1 MINYR
6 QIWENHYGK
15 IPKDENGISYQ
26 IHHIDGNRF
35 NNNIENLMCVSIM
48 EHYEIHLKQGDF
60 AAAHVIKT
68 KMENYE
74 QSLGWN
80 HKEETK
86 EKISKSLKGKYI
98 RNEESIKRQ
107 IESKI
112 KNGTIKLKEETK
124 NKISES
130 LKGKK
135 RLPMSEE
142 CKKKIGSANRGKK
155 RDNGRTGTKHS
166 EETKEKM
173 SLVKKGKPQP
183 DVSKRLKG
191 RPLSESHKEKLSLIK
206 KSEEIKQKISNS
218 KKGIPWSEA
227 RREAQKLKNDK
238 L

>member
-1 MINYR
+1 MMNYR
-6 QIWENHYGK
+6 QIWKNHYGK

-48 EHYEIHLKQGDF
+48 EHYQIHLKQGDF

-86 EKISKSLKGKYI
+86 QKISKSLKGKYI

-107 IESKI
+107 IESRI

-142 CKKKIGSANRGKK
+142 CKKKIGNSNKGKK
-155 RDNGRTGTKHS
+155 KDNGRAGAKHS
-166 EETKEKM
+166 EETKKKIGEANSKSLKGKKM
-173 SLVKKGKPQP
+173 SEESKLKLLGRIPHNKG
-183 DVSKRLKG
+183 VSQ
-191 RPLSESHKEKLSLIK
+191 
-206 KSEEIKQKISNS
+206 SEEVKQKISNS
-218 KKGIPWSEA
+218 KKGKPWTDA
-227 RREAQKLKNDK
+227 RRLAQKNKK
-238 L
+238 QK

>member
-1 MINYR
+1 MNYR
-6 QIWENHYGK
+6 QIWKNHYGK

-80 HKEETK
+80 HKDETK
-86 EKISKSLKGKYI
+86 QKISKSLKGRYI

-107 IESKI
+107 IESRI

-142 CKKKIGSANRGKK
+142 CKKKIGNSNKGKK
-155 RDNGRTGTKHS
+155 RDNGRAGAKHS
-166 EETKEKM
+166 EETKKKIGEANSKSLKGKKM
-173 SLVKKGKPQP
+173 SEESKLKLLGRIPHNKG
-183 DVSKRLKG
+183 VSQ
-191 RPLSESHKEKLSLIK
+191 
-206 KSEEIKQKISNS
+206 SEEVKQKISNS
-218 KKGIPWSEA
+218 KKGKPWTDA
-227 RREAQKLKNDK
+227 RRLAQKNKK
-238 L
+238 QK

>member
-1 MINYR
+1 MNYR
-6 QIWENHYGK
+6 QIWKNHYGK

-86 EKISKSLKGKYI
+86 QKISKSLKGKYI

-107 IESKI
+107 IESRI

-142 CKKKIGSANRGKK
+142 CKKKIGNSNKGKK
-155 RDNGRTGTKHS
+155 RDNGRAGAKHS
-166 EETKEKM
+166 EETKKKIGEANSKSLKGKKM
-173 SLVKKGKPQP
+173 SEESKLKLLGRIPHNKG
-183 DVSKRLKG
+183 VSQ
-191 RPLSESHKEKLSLIK
+191 
-206 KSEEIKQKISNS
+206 SEEVKQKISNS
-218 KKGIPWSEA
+218 KKGKPWTDA
-227 RREAQKLKNDK
+227 RRLAQKNKK
-238 L
+238 QK

>member
-1 MINYR
+1 MNYR
-6 QIWENHYGK
+6 QIWKNHYGK

-48 EHYEIHLKQGDF
+48 EHYQIHLKQGDF

-86 EKISKSLKGKYI
+86 QKISKSLKGKYI

-107 IESKI
+107 IESRI

-142 CKKKIGSANRGKK
+142 CKKKIGNSNKGKK
-155 RDNGRTGTKHS
+155 KDNGRAGAKHS
-166 EETKEKM
+166 EETKKKIGEANSKSLKGKKM
-173 SLVKKGKPQP
+173 SEESKLKLLGRIPHNKG
-183 DVSKRLKG
+183 VSQ
-191 RPLSESHKEKLSLIK
+191 
-206 KSEEIKQKISNS
+206 SEEVKQKISNS
-218 KKGIPWSEA
+218 KKGKPWTDA
-227 RREAQKLKNDK
+227 RRLAQKNKK
-238 L
+238 QK

>member
-1 MINYR
+1 MNYR
-6 QIWENHYGK
+6 QIWKNHYGK

-35 NNNIENLMCVSIM
+35 NNNIENLMCVSIK

-86 EKISKSLKGKYI
+86 QKISKSLKGKYI

-142 CKKKIGSANRGKK
+142 CKKKIGNSNKGKK
-155 RDNGRTGTKHS
+155 RDNGRTGAKHS
-166 EETKEKM
+166 EETKKRIGEANSKSLKGKKM
-173 SLVKKGKPQP
+173 SEESKLKLLGRIPHNKGISQ
-183 DVSKRLKG
+183 
-191 RPLSESHKEKLSLIK
+191 
-206 KSEEIKQKISNS
+206 SEEVKQKISNS
-218 KKGIPWSEA
+218 KKGKPWTDA
-227 RREAQKLKNDK
+227 RRLAQKNKK
-238 L
+238 QK